1 MVLSLTPQE
10 QVEFYFDLEEDY
22 PNEYYQQRYNE
33 QQEDEKNEIT
43 VPEHLTDKE
52 KANLWRARTHNKINK
67 EAGTI
72 TLPKRRVEKIKPRN
86 RDG

>member
-33 QQEDEKNEIT
+33 QQEDEIKT
-43 VPEHLTDKE
+43 KLPVPEHLTDKE
-52 KANLWRARTHNKINK
+52 KANLWRGPEPTTKSTR
-67 EAGTI
+67 
-72 TLPKRRVEKIKPRN
+72 KREQ
-86 RDG
+86 